1 MAQPEPK
8 PQTNPCRLGDLAPE
22 FEVNSTQGQIK
33 LSDYCKDS
41 WVILFS
47 HPKDF
52 TPICATEL
60 AMANKMNGEFN
71 KRNCKLLAYSV
82 DSVED
87 HLKWIE
93 DLKILSD
100 KAEFEFPILEGADRK
115 IGMLYGMLDPNDLDK
130 AGLPLTIRSVF
141 IIDPNRKIRLKLT
154 YPAATGRN
162 FDELIRV
169 LDSLQM
175 TDDKQLATPANW
187 KMGEPAACL
196 PSLKSE
202 DAEKKYGPVTV
213 QEGLA
218 KEYLRFVSEYQK
230 KAPAS

>member
-1 MAQPEPK
+1 MAEVA
-8 PQTNPCRLGDLAPE
+8 PQVNPCRLGDVAPD
-22 FEVNSTQGQIK
+22 FEVNSTEGMIK

-41 WVILFS
+41 WVVLFS

-60 AMANKMNGEFN
+60 AMANTMIDQFKQ
-71 KRNCKLLAYSV
+71 RNCKLLAYSV

-93 DLKILSD
+93 DLKVLSN
-100 KAEFEFPILEGADRK
+100 KEKFGFPILEGADRK

-141 IIDPNRKIRLKLT
+141 VIDSNQKIRLKLT

-187 KMGEPAACL
+187 KMGEPAALL
-196 PSLKSE
+196 PSLKTE
-202 DAEKKYGPVTV
+202 DAAQKYGPVRV

-218 KEYLRFVSEYQK
+218 KEYLRFVSGYQK
-230 KAPAS
+230 S